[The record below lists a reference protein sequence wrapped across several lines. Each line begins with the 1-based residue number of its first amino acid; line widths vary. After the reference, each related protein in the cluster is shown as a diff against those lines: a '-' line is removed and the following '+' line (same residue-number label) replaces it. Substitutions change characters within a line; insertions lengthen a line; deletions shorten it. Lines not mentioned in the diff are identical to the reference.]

1 VFSQVNCVCI
11 AGILALRFL
20 FSILWC
26 SHTGYH
32 SQEEL
37 ARFGYRSERKVEK
50 FKNTAIFSWPA
61 GIYSL
66 NKVIS
71 EKNSSETGDFGAFI
85 SQNSFVWVVLN
96 FFCLHFSEF
105 RLFQKCNM
113 RLQICCFFFDR
124 PNRVS
129 IHIHS
134 NLINFSYLSFTGHP
148 ASMKV
153 MH

>member
-50 FKNTAIFSWPA
+50 FKNTTIFSWPA

-71 EKNSSETGDFGAFI
+71 EKIPQKLVILVHSFHKNPLCGLYSICFVSTFLSSDYFKNAIWGFKDVT
-85 SQNSFVWVVLN
+85 
-96 FFCLHFSEF
+96 
-105 RLFQKCNM
+105 
-113 RLQICCFFFDR
+113 FFFDR
-124 PNRVS
+124 PNKVP

-134 NLINFSYLSFTGHP
+134 NLINFSYLSFNGHP
-148 ASMKV
+148 VSMKV